1 MSNQYNPK
9 SSIKE
14 LYLTVSKL
22 FKILC
27 TTIFKWANI
36 IDMNSFW
43 QWFKNFQKL
52 TTCFPVENVPGLH
65 CTGADISTRLHSNP
79 AGHAVH
85 DVAFPDE

>member
-1 MSNQYNPK
+1 
-9 SSIKE
+9 
-14 LYLTVSKL
+14 
-22 FKILC
+22 
-27 TTIFKWANI
+27 
-36 IDMNSFW
+36 MNSFW